1 MTSVINNE
9 NANILLFPNKEF
21 NNKHQQGKNYP
32 KIYQKQT
39 AKGLSVL
46 DQNIPY
52 VEKNPLKEQKINKVP
67 IQKNNVIITE
77 MDILPLSQ
85 EKDKDKIIKEDIVL
99 TSPNFS
105 SDKIESESE
114 YKQLSTLISE
124 AHKALINLDINIEKM
139 YRKRESDNL
148 LINEGESSYKYN
160 KLLEDTIFK
169 IPPNF
174 LEKHN
179 ISPYIRTKM
188 IDWMIEVL
196 SVFDSSDETF
206 FLSVNVFDLFLYKA
220 KSVYRNDQVHLI
232 GMAAM
237 FIASKF
243 QEIWPITLNN
253 FVHKIGH
260 EQFTPKEIKDMECA
274 ILKVLDLDCLVSTSV
289 YDFCKT
295 YFYDFYYNNKSL
307 ITTKE
312 DVKIYKYIK
321 YTSIYLNKLVLHY
334 EFFYSENC
342 SMKAIACIVTSI
354 KIVGDG
360 LNGKLTMK
368 TKGIYNDWMLFLI
381 EQGGFNKEKVE
392 ILAKKIYTAYQ
403 HYQTSKSISRNLN
416 RFFPLEYNL

>member
-1 MTSVINNE
+1 
-9 NANILLFPNKEF
+9 
-21 NNKHQQGKNYP
+21 
-32 KIYQKQT
+32 
-39 AKGLSVL
+39 
-46 DQNIPY
+46 
-52 VEKNPLKEQKINKVP
+52 
-67 IQKNNVIITE
+67 

-99 TSPNFS
+99 TPPNFS
-105 SDKIESESE
+105 SDKIESQSE

-160 KLLEDTIFK
+160 KHLEDTIFK

-174 LEKHN
+174 LEKHD

-403 HYQTSKSISRNLN
+403 HYQT
-416 RFFPLEYNL
+416 FYF